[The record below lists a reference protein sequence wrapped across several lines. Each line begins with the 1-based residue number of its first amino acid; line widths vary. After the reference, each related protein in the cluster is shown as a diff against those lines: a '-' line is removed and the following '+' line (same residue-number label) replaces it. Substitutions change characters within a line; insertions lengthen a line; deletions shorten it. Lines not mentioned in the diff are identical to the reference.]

1 MIQANN
7 NNSNAYCNAQ
17 VCAAEMKFV
26 TEELIRQCS
35 YGEAIVD
42 MKAVL
47 MKACSNIF
55 NQYFCCSDRKSFA
68 DPQHNKYCEDF
79 DK

>member
-1 MIQANN
+1 M
-7 NNSNAYCNAQ
+7 
-17 VCAAEMKFV
+17 
-26 TEELIRQCS
+26 TEELSRQCS